1 MGCHVAAVPD
11 APGDGPRGCSEPE
24 RFAAFY
30 KEFRGVVFR
39 TILARLMD
47 TAVAEDVTAEA
58 FARAYAHWDDT
69 VAEHPNQRAW
79 VLKVAWNHYLSS
91 WRGWEAR
98 LAPDRPVPSWPA
110 PPPPIDPRVAKAI
123 RSLPRGQRDVLVL
136 AALGDMTLT
145 EIAEV
150 LGKAPGTV
158 RAQLYRARAR
168 LRPALGQ
175 APGHGG
181 RDA

>member
-11 APGDGPRGCSEPE
+11 PPGGGPRGCSEPE

-30 KEFRGVVFR
+30 KECRGVVFR
-39 TILARLMD
+39 TILARVLD
-47 TAVAEDVTAEA
+47 TAAAEDVTAEA

-69 VAEHPNQRAW
+69 VAEHPNPRAW
-79 VLKVAWNHYLSS
+79 TLKVAWNHYVSS
-91 WRGWEAR
+91 WRGWEAH
-98 LAPDRPVPSWPA
+98 LAPDPPVPSWPA
-110 PPPPIDPRVAKAI
+110 PPPATDPRVVAAI

-136 AALGDMTLT
+136 AALGDMTPA

-158 RAQLYRARAR
+158 RAQLHRARAR
-168 LRPALGQ
+168 LRLALGDGSG
-175 APGHGG
+175 PGG
-181 RDA
+181 RDD